1 MMKLLLHSFLL
12 WLVCL
17 AISVQAFGAAD
28 YVANRDGTVTDTPH
42 GLMWQ
47 RADDGVERNWQEA
60 GKYCKNLELA
70 GKTDWRLPSVNTL
83 AGLIKPA
90 NSPMVP
96 AAFLIRP
103 SYYWSASASHHNN
116 HSAKYVN
123 FFYGHT
129 YAYSKDNT
137 YYVICVRNITTGLV
151 DNKPGL
157 SGNDGK
163 AVAGPEEAGLA
174 APSGNVVEETSLPPP
189 GGVGMPHI
197 KEAAK
202 LSASA
207 ASGTPGGAISPAG
220 GTTPAALVKKI
231 ELAVTPV
238 AGGGLVAKSLAA
250 VPLPAPG
257 IKKNNKTASLPLAAA
272 TEAGRLTPFMRI
284 IVKGSN
290 IPAIKTLGHGLL
302 AYAFANAI
310 HGDADWN
317 KDGKVTFH
325 EMQGYIN
332 AAVSSI
338 SQGEVRPEIE
348 LSDDNTGICA
358 PHGTTYFLAAGVDLY
373 HDNFTPQPFVKRDI
387 TGLQQALTA
396 KCPASKTEIITGEHA
411 NRAEFLQALKK
422 IGGMIGPQDHLIFYF
437 AGLSERQGKRL
448 NLLFN
453 DAIKG
458 MTAFTGLFYGDIVNF
473 LKGVPGGG
481 TVLLFETYRR

>member
-1 MMKLLLHSFLL
+1 
-12 WLVCL
+12 
-17 AISVQAFGAAD
+17 
-28 YVANRDGTVTDTPH
+28 
-42 GLMWQ
+42 
-47 RADDGVERNWQEA
+47 
-60 GKYCKNLELA
+60 
-70 GKTDWRLPSVNTL
+70 
-83 AGLIKPA
+83 
-90 NSPMVP
+90 
-96 AAFLIRP
+96 
-103 SYYWSASASHHNN
+103 
-116 HSAKYVN
+116 
-123 FFYGHT
+123 
-129 YAYSKDNT
+129 
-137 YYVICVRNITTGLV
+137 
-151 DNKPGL
+151 
-157 SGNDGK
+157 
-163 AVAGPEEAGLA
+163 
-174 APSGNVVEETSLPPP
+174 
-189 GGVGMPHI
+189 MPHI

-358 PHGTTYFLAAGVDLY
+358 RMARHIFWLPELTSIMIISR
-373 HDNFTPQPFVKRDI
+373 PQPFVKRDI